1 MGAVTCMSC
10 MNFRA
15 AEVCAIPGQPVK
27 TRIDCRVKGWTPQ
40 IPLAMCKEDSACR
53 DPGVDEEW
61 WDEDD

>member
-1 MGAVTCMSC
+1 